1 MRNFSKKT
9 LREDDDEK
17 EPTGGGGTGRPKEP
31 QP

>member
-1 MRNFSKKT
+1 MRNFFKKP
-9 LREDDDEK
+9 LRGDDDEE